1 MLYYSI
7 KLFNSVIIVKNIKV
21 SRMSANIVIVE
32 DEEDLLEL
40 LEYTL
45 QKEGFETI
53 GFLNTKTVVQILDE
67 EDIDLLIMDR
77 NLPGV
82 EGSAFVNELRS
93 EGIDTPV
100 IFLSAKDR
108 DEDIEEGFLRG
119 GDDYITKPFNMK
131 ELVLRVRS
139 VLKRTSKKHAEPK
152 VRFRDLVLD
161 KTSRSVVVD
170 GDPVEVTKLEFD
182 LLYEFIINKNSVLD
196 RDYLLE
202 NVWGD
207 SENYQYKT
215 VNVAINRLK
224 EKIDPDKS
232 KDYIQ
237 TVRGVGYKIC

>member
-1 MLYYSI
+1 
-7 KLFNSVIIVKNIKV
+7 V
-21 SRMSANIVIVE
+21 SANIVIVE

-40 LEYTL
+40 LEYNL

-53 GFLNTKTVVQILDE
+53 GFLNTKTVEQILEE
-67 EDIDLLIMDR
+67 EDIDLLLMDR

-82 EGSAFVNELRS
+82 EGSEFVKKLR
-93 EGIDTPV
+93 EDGFDIPV
-100 IFLSAKDR
+100 IFLSAKDK
-108 DEDIEEGFLRG
+108 DEDIEEGFVRG

-131 ELVLRVRS
+131 ELILRVRS
-139 VLKRTSKKHAEPK
+139 ILKRTSKKINEGK
-152 VRFRDLVLD
+152 LTFRDLVLD
-161 KTSRSVVVD
+161 KATRELFVNNSAVD
-170 GDPVEVTKLEFD
+170 VTKLEFD
-182 LLYEFIINKNSVLD
+182 LLVEFIQNKNSVLD

-224 EKIDPDKS
+224 EKIDPHKD

-237 TVRGVGYKIC
+237 TVRGVGYKLC

>member
-1 MLYYSI
+1 M
-7 KLFNSVIIVKNIKV
+7 N
-21 SRMSANIVIVE
+21 ANIVIVE
-32 DEEDLLEL
+32 DEEDILEL
-40 LEYTL
+40 LEYHL
-45 QKEGFETI
+45 AKEGFETV
-53 GFLNTKTVVQILDE
+53 GFLNTKSVVQLLDE
-67 EDIDLLIMDR
+67 EDVDLLIMDR

-82 EGSAFVNELRS
+82 EGSEFVSKLR
-93 EGIDTPV
+93 EDGIDTPV
-100 IFLSAKDR
+100 IFLSAKDK

-131 ELVLRVRS
+131 ELILRVRS
-139 VLKRTSKKHAEPK
+139 ILKRTSKKHKEGR
-152 VRFRDLVLD
+152 VSYRDLVLD
-161 KTSRSVVVD
+161 KATRELFVD
-170 GDPVEVTKLEFD
+170 GNAVEVTKLEFD
-182 LLYEFIINKNSVLD
+182 LLVEFIRNKNSVLD

-237 TVRGVGYKIC
+237 TVRGVGYKLA